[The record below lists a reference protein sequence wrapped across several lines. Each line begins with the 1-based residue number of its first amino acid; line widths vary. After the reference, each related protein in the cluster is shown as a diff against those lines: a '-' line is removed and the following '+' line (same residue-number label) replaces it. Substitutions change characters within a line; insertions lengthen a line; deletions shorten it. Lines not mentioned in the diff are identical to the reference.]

1 MELLVVENVHRV
13 YEGAQGGV
21 AALRGIDF
29 SASGG
34 DFLAVRGPSGCGK
47 STLLHIVGAMDRPTQ
62 GTVCLRG
69 QQLSRLSL
77 EELARLRRRRIGFV
91 FQAFNLLPT
100 MTVEENVMLPLLLD
114 NVRPADSRRR
124 AVALLDRV
132 GLADRAGH
140 FPAQLSGGE
149 MQRVA
154 VARAVVANPDL
165 LLADEP
171 TGSLDSENGRRVMD
185 LLAELNRELGLT
197 ILLATH
203 SAEAAR
209 YARRT
214 LLLRDGHL
222 ERIEGHE
229 ELRSPV

>member
-1 MELLVVENVHRV
+1 MDLLVVENVHRV
-13 YEGAQGGV
+13 YDGAQGGV
-21 AALRGIDF
+21 AALRGVSF
-29 SASGG
+29 SADAG

-62 GTVCLRG
+62 GMVTLRG
-69 QQLSRLSL
+69 QELSRLSL
-77 EELARLRRRRIGFV
+77 DELARLRRRRIGFV

-100 MTVEENVMLPLLLD
+100 MTVAENVMLPLLLD
-114 NVRPADSRRR
+114 DGRPAAARRR
-124 AVALLDRV
+124 AGELLERV
-132 GLADRAGH
+132 GLAHRTAH
-140 FPAQLSGGE
+140 FPSQLSGGE

-154 VARAVVANPDL
+154 VARAVVAQPDL

-171 TGSLDSENGRRVMD
+171 TGSLDTENGRRVMD
-185 LLAELNRELGLT
+185 LLAELNHQLGLT

-203 SAEAAR
+203 SLEAAR

-214 LLLRDGHL
+214 LFLRDGHL

-229 ELRSPV
+229 ELRASV